1 VGVTESHQNRILV
14 VEDDPG
20 LRAVYAETLE
30 LSGYEVRRAA
40 DGAEA
45 LAILSSG
52 WTPCVVFLD
61 LRMPGVDG
69 WELSRQ
75 MRERTGWSGI
85 PVVVLAAHYRI
96 DREAREV
103 GAVAWL
109 QKPFDLHRLEDVA
122 RSACRMA
129 HEHDPLRQSAGE
141 R

>member
-1 VGVTESHQNRILV
+1 
-14 VEDDPG
+14 
-20 LRAVYAETLE
+20 
-30 LSGYEVRRAA
+30 
-40 DGAEA
+40 
-45 LAILSSG
+45 
-52 WTPCVVFLD
+52 VVFLD

-75 MRERTGWSGI
+75 MRERTGWSAI

-96 DREAREV
+96 DREARDV

-129 HEHDPLRQSAGE
+129 HEHDPLRQGAGE

>member
-1 VGVTESHQNRILV
+1 
-14 VEDDPG
+14 
-20 LRAVYAETLE
+20 VYAETLE

-45 LAILSSG
+45 MAILSSG
-52 WTPCVVFLD
+52 WTPCAVFLD

-75 MRERTGWSGI
+75 LRAQAEWSAI

-122 RSACRMA
+122 RSACRKA
-129 HEHDPLRQSAGE
+129 HERDPLQQSAGE